1 MQDIEQTP
9 SEEDERVY
17 ALWQS
22 GKTLRVCAREMG
34 ISPLQAE
41 YAIDRCLPPFSSASQ
56 LRAYKRDLQ
65 RLDDVSAYYFAKA
78 LAGDCDSA
86 HIFCRAQERRSAIS
100 GWSSVNIRLDPYQA
114 QVQEEPSSYEKITE
128 AIMRIARPERFAN
141 NGTGPALAPFASNG
155 TVPRLAPST
164 DDQNG
169 DQNRANSER
178 FSTRDR
184 PERDKGA
191 T

>member
-1 MQDIEQTP
+1 MIDQTP

-22 GKTLRVCAREMG
+22 GKTLRVCAREAG
-34 ISPLQAE
+34 ISPLEAE

-65 RLDDVSAYYFAKA
+65 RLDDVSAYYYAKA

-86 HIFCRAQERRSAIS
+86 HIFARVQERRAAIS

-114 QVQEEPSSYEKITE
+114 QAAEGPKRFDRMYQTIMDFTE
-128 AIMRIARPERFAN
+128 RQKSGNGEAQPEN
-141 NGTGPALAPFASNG
+141 P
-155 TVPRLAPST
+155 
-164 DDQNG
+164 D
-169 DQNRANSER
+169 
-178 FSTRDR
+178 
-184 PERDKGA
+184 
-191 T
+191 